1 MFQLEK
7 SCSQFFL
14 KTQHG
19 VQEVYFSIFPKDIM
33 VLSNQVASPKRK
45 HSVKPRC
52 LLLNFLLN
60 PTCFKP
66 SSSHT
71 LIFSYYSIKIRIFCI
86 FYYIQMHT
94 SGPYFPV
101 FGHSFHACY
110 CYHLK
115 RQHSSNQV
123 VYIAIFN
130 QYNIF
135 MTYTVVHTK
144 YCRKRQQGLN
154 QVGHYWIFLKGTTW
168 FKPSSPS
175 LDPSLMQYFS
185 MISLTFVVN
194 YYKYSRKRQQPSN
207 QVDHY
212 WVFSK
217 KDDMFK
223 TK

>member
-14 KTQHG
+14 KTQHDSS
-19 VQEVYFSIFPKDIM
+19 QEVYFSIFPKDIM

-45 HSVKPRC
+45 HGVKPRC
-52 LLLNFLLN
+52 LLLSCLLN

-71 LIFSYYSIKIRIFCI
+71 LIFSYYSIQIRSYFW
-86 FYYIQMHT
+86 
-94 SGPYFPV
+94 SYFPV

-130 QYNIF
+130 QYKIF
-135 MTYTVVHTK
+135 MTYTVVHNNFCK
-144 YCRKRQQGLN
+144 KRQQGLN
-154 QVGHYWIFLKGTTW
+154 QV
-168 FKPSSPS
+168 
-175 LDPSLMQYFS
+175 
-185 MISLTFVVN
+185 
-194 YYKYSRKRQQPSN
+194 
-207 QVDHY
+207 DHY
-212 WVFSK
+212 
-217 KDDMFK
+217 
-223 TK
+223 

>member
-1 MFQLEK
+1 MKKNRKMFQLEK
-7 SCSQFFL
+7 SCTQFFL

-19 VQEVYFSIFPKDIM
+19 SSQEVYFSIFPKDIM

-45 HSVKPRC
+45 HGVKPRC

-71 LIFSYYSIKIRIFCI
+71 LIFSYYSIQIRSYFW
-86 FYYIQMHT
+86 
-94 SGPYFPV
+94 SYFPV

-130 QYNIF
+130 QYKIF
-135 MTYTVVHTK
+135 MTYTVVHNK
-144 YCRKRQQGLN
+144 FCRKRQQGLN

-217 KDDMFK
+217 KDDMF
-223 TK
+223 